1 MRRLQACA
9 DLAQV
14 WEASDKREYGART
27 IRSKIHKQL
36 PTFLEE
42 FPDIPDMKKWS
53 GAAPKIE
60 WKQVIDKALQEGVQ
74 LLTPLNQ
81 DDPGPLLLLC
91 PVELVGFD
99 RIVHNAPFAQCCPV
113 VHQPNMALNQPRN
126 QHVCNTADDHGS
138 TSHHAYPLA
147 TGMSATSHEHISCV
161 HHRHLEFS
169 MSTTWTRMDNKP
181 YKHTCHS

>member
-1 MRRLQACA
+1 MRSLQACA

-60 WKQVIDKALQEGVQ
+60 WKKVIDKALQEGVQ
-74 LLTPLNQ
+74 VLTPLNQ
-81 DDPGPLLLLC
+81 DHPGPLLLLC
-91 PVELVGFD
+91 AVELVGFD
-99 RIVHNAPFAQCCPV
+99 GIVHIDQIAKYCHVLC
-113 VHQPNMALNQPRN
+113 QPNKALKPRS
-126 QHVCNTADDHGS
+126 QHVCNTADEHGS
-138 TSHHAYPLA
+138 TSHHAYLFA
-147 TGMSATSHEHISCV
+147 TGMSATSHEHMPRL
-161 HHRHLEFS
+161 HPRHLEFS
-169 MSTTWTRMDNKP
+169 MSTTWIRMGNKP